1 MNFTSI
7 VTACALAFSSVSMAA
22 DPSNWEQIEKDAMG
36 QTVYFNAW
44 GGSQEINA
52 YLRWANEELESRYGV
67 TIQHVKVSDIAETVN
82 RLVAEKA
89 AGKTEGGSVDMVWL
103 NGENFKSM
111 KANGLLFGP
120 FTEQLPNWRIVDK
133 SLPVKEDFT
142 EPTEGLEAPWGVG
155 QLVFIHDE
163 KTLANPP
170 TSFVEMLSLA
180 KANPGKV
187 SYPKP
192 PQFHG
197 TSFLKAALLELATD
211 TTPLYQPVDEAQF
224 RTVTAPLW
232 AYLDE
237 LHAVAW
243 RNGKQFPAGSTET
256 MQLLDDGE
264 LLLAIT
270 FNPNAAETAVKNGTL
285 APSAKTFAFDSGAL
299 SNIHFMGIPWNANA
313 KEGALVAINFLMSEE
328 AQSRKANSDI
338 WGDPAVVSLTS
349 VGSKPLFKSQPEPHP
364 SWQVAL
370 EKAWLE
376 RYGQ

>member
-1 MNFTSI
+1 MNYKSI
-7 VTACALAFSSVSMAA
+7 VTACALAFSATSVAA
-22 DPSNWEQIEKDAMG
+22 DLSNWEEIKKDANG

-52 YLRWANEELESRYGV
+52 YLRWAGDELKERYGV
-67 TIQHVKVSDIAETVN
+67 TLQHVKVSDIAETVN

-89 AGKTEGGSVDMVWL
+89 AGKNEGGSVDMVWI

-111 KANGLLFGP
+111 KSNGLLFGP
-120 FTEQLPNWRIVDK
+120 FVENLPSWSIVDK
-133 SLPVKEDFT
+133 SLPVTEDFT
-142 EPTEGLEAPWGVG
+142 EPTNGLEAPWGVG

-170 TSFVEMLSLA
+170 ASFTELLSLA
-180 KANPGKV
+180 KAFPGKTT
-187 SYPKP
+187 YPKP
-192 PQFHG
+192 PAFHG
-197 TSFLKAALLELATD
+197 TSFLKAALLELAND
-211 TTPLYQPVDEAQF
+211 SAPLYKPVDEAQF
-224 RTVTAPLW
+224 AEITAPLW

-237 LHAVAW
+237 LHGVAW
-243 RNGKQFPAGSTET
+243 RGGKQFPAGSAET

-285 APSAKTFAFDSGAL
+285 APTAKAFAFDKGAL

-313 KEGALVAINFLMSEE
+313 KEGALVTINFLMSEE
-328 AQSRKANSDI
+328 AQARKADSDV
-338 WGDPAVVSLTS
+338 WGDPAVVKLTS
-349 VGSKPLFKSQPEPHP
+349 VGGKPLFKSQPEPHP

-370 EKAWLE
+370 EQAWLE

>member
-1 MNFTSI
+1 MNLKSL
-7 VTACALAFSSVSMAA
+7 VTACALAFTSAVSAV
-22 DPSNWEQIEKDAMG
+22 DVSNWEQIEENAQG

-52 YLRWANEELESRYGV
+52 YLRWAGGEIQGRYGV
-67 TIQHVKVSDIAETVN
+67 TLQHVKVSDIAETVN

-89 AGKTEGGSVDMVWL
+89 AGKNEGGSVDMVWI

-111 KANGLLFGP
+111 KSNNLLFGP
-120 FTEQLPNWRIVDK
+120 FVESLPNWSIVDK
-133 SLPVKEDFT
+133 SLPVSEDFT
-142 EPTEGLEAPWGVG
+142 EPTDGLEAPWGVG

-163 KTLANPP
+163 KSLANPP
-170 TSFVEMLSLA
+170 ASFTEMLSLA
-180 KANPGKV
+180 KAYPGSI

-192 PQFHG
+192 PDFHG
-197 TSFLKAALLELATD
+197 SSFLKAALLELAMD
-211 TTPLYQPVDEAQF
+211 
-224 RTVTAPLW
+224 TAPLYKPVDDADFNAVSSPLW
-232 AYLDE
+232 KYLDE

-243 RNGKQFPAGSTET
+243 RNGNQFPATSAET
-256 MQLLDDGE
+256 FQLLDDGE

-285 APSAKTFAFDSGAL
+285 APSAKAFAFDKGAL

-328 AQSRKANSDI
+328 AQARKANSDI
-338 WGDPAVVSLTS
+338 WGDPAVVTLQNN
-349 VGSKPLFKSQPEPHP
+349 KPLFKSMPEPHP

-370 EKAWLE
+370 EQAWLK

>member
-1 MNFTSI
+1 MNLKLL
-7 VTACALAFSSVSMAA
+7 VTACALAFTSAVSAV
-22 DPSNWEQIEKDAMG
+22 DVSNWEQIEENAQG

-52 YLRWANEELESRYGV
+52 YLRWAGGEIQDRYGV
-67 TIQHVKVSDIAETVN
+67 TLQHVKVSDIAETVN

-89 AGKTEGGSVDMVWL
+89 AGKNEGGSVDMVWI

-111 KANGLLFGP
+111 KSNNLLFGP
-120 FTEQLPNWRIVDK
+120 FVESLPNWSIVDK
-133 SLPVKEDFT
+133 SLPVSEDFT

-163 KTLANPP
+163 KSLANPP
-170 TSFVEMLSLA
+170 ASFTEMLSLA
-180 KANPGKV
+180 KAYPGSI

-192 PQFHG
+192 PDFHG
-197 TSFLKAALLELATD
+197 SSFLKAALLELAMD
-211 TTPLYQPVDEAQF
+211 
-224 RTVTAPLW
+224 TAPLYKPVEDADFNAVSSPLW
-232 AYLDE
+232 KYLDE

-243 RNGKQFPAGSTET
+243 RNGNQFPATSAET
-256 MQLLDDGE
+256 FQLLDDGE

-285 APSAKTFAFDSGAL
+285 APSAKAFAFDKGAL

-328 AQSRKANSDI
+328 AQARKANSDI
-338 WGDPAVVSLTS
+338 WGDPAVVTLQN
-349 VGSKPLFKSQPEPHP
+349 SKPLFKSMPEPHP

-370 EKAWLE
+370 EQAWLK

>member
-1 MNFTSI
+1 MNLKSI
-7 VTACALAFSSVSMAA
+7 VAACALAFTSAVSAA
-22 DPSNWEQIEKDAMG
+22 DLSNWEKIEEGAQG

-44 GGSQEINA
+44 GGSPEINA
-52 YLRWANEELESRYGV
+52 YLRWAGDELKDRYGV
-67 TIQHVKVSDIAETVN
+67 TLQHVKVSDIAETVN

-89 AGKTEGGSVDMVWL
+89 AGKNEGGSVDMVWI

-111 KANGLLFGP
+111 KSNGLLFGP
-120 FTEQLPNWRIVDK
+120 FVESLPSWSIVDK

-142 EPTEGLEAPWGVG
+142 EPTNGLEAPWGVG

-170 TSFVEMLSLA
+170 ASFNEMLSLA
-180 KANPGKV
+180 KAFPGKIT
-187 SYPKP
+187 YPKP
-192 PQFHG
+192 PAFHG
-197 TSFLKAALLELATD
+197 TSFLKAALLELSTD
-211 TTPLYQPVDEAQF
+211 TAPLYKPADQADFEA
-224 RTVTAPLW
+224 VTAPLW
-232 AYLDE
+232 KYLDE

-243 RNGKQFPAGSTET
+243 RQGKQFPAASAET

-285 APSAKTFAFDSGAL
+285 APSAKAFAFDKGAL

-313 KEGALVAINFLMSEE
+313 KEGALVAVNFLMSEE
-328 AQSRKANSDI
+328 AQARKANSDY
-338 WGDPAVVSLTS
+338 WGDPAVVKLTD
-349 VGSKPLFKSQPEPHP
+349 SKPLFKSQPEPHP
-364 SWQVAL
+364 SWQGAL
-370 EKAWLE
+370 EQEWLK

>member
-1 MNFTSI
+1 MNLKSIVAACAFTFTS
-7 VTACALAFSSVSMAA
+7 AASAA
-22 DPSNWEQIEKDAMG
+22 DLSNWEQVEEAAKG

-52 YLRWANEELESRYGV
+52 YLRWAGDELKDRYGV
-67 TIQHVKVSDIAETVN
+67 TLQHVKVSDIAETVN

-89 AGKTEGGSVDMVWL
+89 AGKNEGGSVDMVWI

-111 KANGLLFGP
+111 KSNGLLFGP
-120 FTEQLPNWRIVDK
+120 FVESLPSWSIVDK

-142 EPTEGLEAPWGVG
+142 EPTNGLEAPWGVG

-170 TSFVEMLSLA
+170 ASFNEMLSLA
-180 KANPGKV
+180 KAFPGKIT
-187 SYPKP
+187 YPKP
-192 PQFHG
+192 PAFHG
-197 TSFLKAALLELATD
+197 TSFLKAALLELSMD
-211 TTPLYQPVDEAQF
+211 TAPLYKPADQADFEA
-224 RTVTAPLW
+224 VTAPLW
-232 AYLDE
+232 KYLDE

-243 RNGKQFPAGSTET
+243 RQGKQFPAASAET

-270 FNPNAAETAVKNGTL
+270 FNPNAAEAAVKNGTL
-285 APSAKTFAFDSGAL
+285 APSAKAFAFDKGAL

-313 KEGALVAINFLMSEE
+313 KEGALVAVNFLMSEE
-328 AQSRKANSDI
+328 AQARKANSDY
-338 WGDPAVVSLTS
+338 WGDPAVVKLT
-349 VGSKPLFKSQPEPHP
+349 GSKPLFKSQPEPHP
-364 SWQVAL
+364 SWQGAL
-370 EKAWLE
+370 EQEWLK

>member
-1 MNFTSI
+1 MNLKSL
-7 VTACALAFSSVSMAA
+7 VTACALAFTSAVSAV
-22 DPSNWEQIEKDAMG
+22 DVSNWEQIEENAQG

-52 YLRWANEELESRYGV
+52 YLRWAGGEIQGRYGV
-67 TIQHVKVSDIAETVN
+67 TLQHVKVSDIAETVN

-89 AGKTEGGSVDMVWL
+89 AGKNEGGSVDMVWI

-111 KANGLLFGP
+111 KSNNLLFGP
-120 FTEQLPNWRIVDK
+120 FVESLPNWSIVDK
-133 SLPVKEDFT
+133 SLPVSEDFT
-142 EPTEGLEAPWGVG
+142 EPTDGLEAPWGVG

-163 KTLANPP
+163 KSLANPP
-170 TSFVEMLSLA
+170 ASFTEMLSLA
-180 KANPGKV
+180 KAYPGSI

-192 PQFHG
+192 PDFHG
-197 TSFLKAALLELATD
+197 SSFLKAALLELAMD
-211 TTPLYQPVDEAQF
+211 
-224 RTVTAPLW
+224 TAPLYKPVDDADFNAVSSPLW
-232 AYLDE
+232 KYLDE
-237 LHAVAW
+237 LHTVAW
-243 RNGKQFPAGSTET
+243 RNGNQFPATSAET
-256 MQLLDDGE
+256 FQLLDDGE

-285 APSAKTFAFDSGAL
+285 APSAKAFAFDKGAL

-328 AQSRKANSDI
+328 AQARKANSDI
-338 WGDPAVVSLTS
+338 WGDPAVVTLQNN
-349 VGSKPLFKSQPEPHP
+349 KPLFKSMPEPHP

-370 EKAWLE
+370 EQAWLK

>member
-1 MNFTSI
+1 MNLKSL
-7 VTACALAFSSVSMAA
+7 VTACALAFTSAVSAV
-22 DPSNWEQIEKDAMG
+22 DVSNWEQIEENAQG

-52 YLRWANEELESRYGV
+52 YLRWAGSEIQDRYGV
-67 TIQHVKVSDIAETVN
+67 TLQHVKVSDIAETVN

-89 AGKTEGGSVDMVWL
+89 AGKNEGGSVDMVWI

-111 KANGLLFGP
+111 KSNNLLFGP
-120 FTEQLPNWRIVDK
+120 FAESLPNWSIVDK
-133 SLPVKEDFT
+133 SLPVSEDFT

-163 KTLANPP
+163 KSLANPP
-170 TSFVEMLSLA
+170 ASFTEMLSLA
-180 KANPGKV
+180 KAYPGSI

-192 PQFHG
+192 PDFHG
-197 TSFLKAALLELATD
+197 SSFLKAALLELAMD
-211 TTPLYQPVDEAQF
+211 
-224 RTVTAPLW
+224 TAPLYKSVDDADFNAVSSPLW
-232 AYLDE
+232 KYLDE

-243 RNGKQFPAGSTET
+243 RNGNQFPATSAET
-256 MQLLDDGE
+256 FQLLDDGE

-285 APSAKTFAFDSGAL
+285 APSAKTFAFDKGAL

-328 AQSRKANSDI
+328 AQARKANSDI
-338 WGDPAVVSLTS
+338 WGDPAVVTLQN
-349 VGSKPLFKSQPEPHP
+349 SKPLFKSMPEPHP

-370 EKAWLE
+370 EQAWLK

>member
-1 MNFTSI
+1 MNLKSL
-7 VTACALAFSSVSMAA
+7 VTACALAFTSAVSAV
-22 DPSNWEQIEKDAMG
+22 DVSNWEQIEENAQG

-52 YLRWANEELESRYGV
+52 YLRWAGGEIQGRYGV
-67 TIQHVKVSDIAETVN
+67 TLQHVKVSDIAETVN

-89 AGKTEGGSVDMVWL
+89 AGKNEGGSVDMVWI

-111 KANGLLFGP
+111 KSNNLLFGP
-120 FTEQLPNWRIVDK
+120 FVESLPNWSIVDK
-133 SLPVKEDFT
+133 SLPVSEDFT
-142 EPTEGLEAPWGVG
+142 EPTDGLEAPWGVG

-163 KTLANPP
+163 KSLANPP
-170 TSFVEMLSLA
+170 ASFTEMLSLA
-180 KANPGKV
+180 KAYPGSI

-192 PQFHG
+192 PDFHG
-197 TSFLKAALLELATD
+197 SSFLKAALLELAMD
-211 TTPLYQPVDEAQF
+211 
-224 RTVTAPLW
+224 TAPLYKPVDDADFNAVSSPLW
-232 AYLDE
+232 KYLDE
-237 LHAVAW
+237 LHTVAW
-243 RNGKQFPAGSTET
+243 RNGNQFPATSAET
-256 MQLLDDGE
+256 FQLLDDGE

-285 APSAKTFAFDSGAL
+285 APSAKAFAFDKGAL

-328 AQSRKANSDI
+328 AQARKANSDI
-338 WGDPAVVSLTS
+338 WGDPAVVRLQNN
-349 VGSKPLFKSQPEPHP
+349 KPLFKSMPEPHP

-370 EKAWLE
+370 EQAWLK

>member
-1 MNFTSI
+1 MNLKSL
-7 VTACALAFSSVSMAA
+7 VTACALAFTSAVSAV
-22 DPSNWEQIEKDAMG
+22 DVSNWEQIEENAQG

-52 YLRWANEELESRYGV
+52 YLRWAGGEIQGRYGV
-67 TIQHVKVSDIAETVN
+67 TLQHVKVSDIAETVN

-89 AGKTEGGSVDMVWL
+89 AGKNEGGSVDMVWI

-111 KANGLLFGP
+111 KSNNLLFGP
-120 FTEQLPNWRIVDK
+120 FVESLPNWSIVDK
-133 SLPVKEDFT
+133 SLPVSEDFT
-142 EPTEGLEAPWGVG
+142 EPTDGLEAPWGVG

-163 KTLANPP
+163 KSLANPP
-170 TSFVEMLSLA
+170 ASFTEMLSLA
-180 KANPGKV
+180 KAYPGSI

-192 PQFHG
+192 PDFHG
-197 TSFLKAALLELATD
+197 SSFLKAALLELAMD
-211 TTPLYQPVDEAQF
+211 
-224 RTVTAPLW
+224 TAPLYKPVDDADFNAVSSPLW
-232 AYLDE
+232 KYLDE

-243 RNGKQFPAGSTET
+243 RNGNQFPATSAET
-256 MQLLDDGE
+256 FQLLDDGE

-285 APSAKTFAFDSGAL
+285 APSAKAFAFDKGAL

-328 AQSRKANSDI
+328 AQARKANSDI
-338 WGDPAVVSLTS
+338 WGDPAVVTLQNN
-349 VGSKPLFKSQPEPHP
+349 KPLFKSMSEPHP

-370 EKAWLE
+370 EQAWLK

>member
-1 MNFTSI
+1 MNLKSI
-7 VTACALAFSSVSMAA
+7 VAACALAFTSAASAA
-22 DPSNWEQIEKDAMG
+22 DLSNWEQIEESAQG

-52 YLRWANEELESRYGV
+52 YLRWAGDELKDRYGV
-67 TIQHVKVSDIAETVN
+67 TLQHVKVSDIAETVN

-89 AGKTEGGSVDMVWL
+89 AGKNEGGSVDMVWI

-111 KANGLLFGP
+111 KSNGLLFGP
-120 FTEQLPNWRIVDK
+120 FVESLPSWSIVDK

-142 EPTEGLEAPWGVG
+142 EPTNGLEAPWGVG

-170 TSFVEMLSLA
+170 ASFNEMLSLA
-180 KANPGKV
+180 KAFPGKIT
-187 SYPKP
+187 YPKP
-192 PQFHG
+192 PAFHG
-197 TSFLKAALLELATD
+197 TSFLKAALLELSMD
-211 TTPLYQPVDEAQF
+211 TAPLYKPADQADFNA
-224 RTVTAPLW
+224 VTAPLW
-232 AYLDE
+232 KYLDE

-243 RNGKQFPAGSTET
+243 RQGKQFPAASAET

-285 APSAKTFAFDSGAL
+285 APSTKAFAFDKGAL

-313 KEGALVAINFLMSEE
+313 KEGALVAVNFLMSEE
-328 AQSRKANSDI
+328 AQARKANSDY
-338 WGDPAVVSLTS
+338 WGDPAVVKLT
-349 VGSKPLFKSQPEPHP
+349 GSKPLFKSQPEPHP
-364 SWQVAL
+364 SWQGAL
-370 EKAWLE
+370 EQEWLK